1 MPVFATGHHEM
12 GNGSGYP
19 RHLKAEGIRLRRRI
33 IAIAAIFE
41 ALVAGDEP
49 YKKSID
55 PIKSV
60 AVLKEEAGN
69 GTLDKKLVSSFIE
82 KGVYV
87 TEEMRNQRRPSWT

>member
-1 MPVFATGHHEM
+1 M

-19 RHLKAEGIRLRRRI
+19 KHLKAGGIRLRRRI

-41 ALVAGDEP
+41 ALVVGDRP

-69 GTLDKKLVSSFIE
+69 GTLDKKLVSTFIE

-87 TEEMRNQRRPSWT
+87 TKEMRNQRRPSWT

>member
-1 MPVFATGHHEM
+1 M

-19 RHLKAEGIRLRRRI
+19 KHLKAEGIRLQRRI
-33 IAIAAIFE
+33 ITIAAIFE
-41 ALVAGDEP
+41 ALVADDRP

-69 GTLDKKLVSSFIE
+69 GTPDKKLVSTFIE

-87 TEEMRNQRRPSWT
+87 TEEMINQRGPSWT